1 MSVDREI
8 LNMQSS
14 DVAAMVSLA
23 GTTAV
28 VTGGGG
34 GIGGGTSRLF
44 AAAGATVV
52 LNDIDAELAESAVA
66 DIEADGGT
74 AVAVVGDI
82 REASTVEELHAT
94 ATEVAGGA
102 VDVLVNNVGDYRPNG
117 LFAETD
123 EEQWAA
129 QYEIQLHHVF
139 RCTRTFLPAMRE
151 RGRGVIINVSTVE
164 AFRGVPHNSAYSAFN
179 AGVSAFTRS
188 LAVEVG
194 RDGIRVNCIAPD
206 MADTLQTPG
215 DSMLRGR
222 DPQLIRS
229 WIPLGRW
236 GQPLDYAKVM
246 LFLAGDLS
254 SFMTGNTLMVDGG
267 TMAASGWYGH
277 ASGSGWTNLPDQP

>member
-1 MSVDREI
+1 
-8 LNMQSS
+8 MQQS

-23 GTTAV
+23 GSTAV

-52 LNDIDAELAESAVA
+52 VNDIDAELAGGAVA
-66 DIEADGGT
+66 DIEAGGGT

-82 REASTVEELHAT
+82 REAPTVEELHTVAT
-94 ATEVAGGA
+94 KVAGGA
-102 VDVLVNNVGDYRPNG
+102 IDVLVNNVGDYRPNG

-123 EEQWAA
+123 EDQWAA

-151 RGRGVIINVSTVE
+151 RERGAIINVSTVE
-164 AFRGVPHNSAYSAFN
+164 AFRGVPHNSTYSAFN
-179 AGVSAFTRS
+179 AGVSAFTKS

-194 RDGIRVNCIAPD
+194 KDGIRVNCIAPD

-215 DSMLRGR
+215 DQMLRGR

-246 LFLAGDLS
+246 LFLASDLS
-254 SFMTGNTLMVDGG
+254 SFMTGITLMVDGG
-267 TMAASGWYGH
+267 TMAASGWYGR
-277 ASGSGWTNLPDQP
+277 ASGKGWTNLPDRP

>member
-1 MSVDREI
+1 
-8 LNMQSS
+8 MQST
-14 DVAAMVSLA
+14 DVSAMVSLA
-23 GTTAV
+23 DSTAV

-34 GIGGGTSRLF
+34 GIGGATSRLF

-52 LNDIDAELAESAVA
+52 VNDIDADLAQATVA

-82 REASTVEELHAT
+82 REAVTIEELHST
-94 ATEVAGGA
+94 STEVAGGA
-102 VDVLVNNVGDYRPNG
+102 VDVLINNVGDYRPNG
-117 LFAETD
+117 LFTETD
-123 EEQWAA
+123 EDQWAA

-151 RGRGVIINVSTVE
+151 RGRGAIINVSTVE
-164 AFRGVPHNSAYSAFN
+164 AFRGIPHNSTYSAFN

-215 DSMLRGR
+215 DRMLRGR

-236 GQPLDYAKVM
+236 GQPIDYAKVM
-246 LFLAGDLS
+246 LFLASELS

-267 TMAASGWYGH
+267 TMAAGGWYGR
-277 ASGSGWTNLPDQP
+277 ADGRGWTNLPNRA

>member
-1 MSVDREI
+1 
-8 LNMQSS
+8 MQSS

-52 LNDIDAELAESAVA
+52 LNDIDAERAESAGA

-74 AVAVVGDI
+74 AGAVGGDI
-82 REASTVEELHAT
+82 REAATVGELHAT

-194 RDGIRVNCIAPD
+194 RDGVRVNCIAPD
-206 MADTLQTPG
+206 MAATLQTPV
-215 DSMLRGR
+215 DSMLRGG

-246 LFLAGDLS
+246 LFLAGDLA
-254 SFMTGNTLMVDGG
+254 SFMTGNTRMVDGG
-267 TMAASGWYGH
+267 TMAASGWYGR
-277 ASGSGWTNLPDQP
+277 AGGQGWTNLPDQP

>member
-1 MSVDREI
+1 
-8 LNMQSS
+8 
-14 DVAAMVSLA
+14 MVSLA

-44 AAAGATVV
+44 AAAGGTVV

-129 QYEIQLHHVF
+129 QYEIQLHHV
-139 RCTRTFLPAMRE
+139 
-151 RGRGVIINVSTVE
+151 
-164 AFRGVPHNSAYSAFN
+164 
-179 AGVSAFTRS
+179 
-188 LAVEVG
+188 
-194 RDGIRVNCIAPD
+194 
-206 MADTLQTPG
+206 
-215 DSMLRGR
+215 
-222 DPQLIRS
+222 
-229 WIPLGRW
+229 
-236 GQPLDYAKVM
+236 
-246 LFLAGDLS
+246 
-254 SFMTGNTLMVDGG
+254 
-267 TMAASGWYGH
+267 
-277 ASGSGWTNLPDQP
+277 